1 MAKSVSEYVAG
12 FPRAKRAVLAR
23 VRAAIH
29 TALPGAEEAI
39 SYGIPAFR
47 LHGRIVVY
55 FAGWKEHYSL
65 YPLNKR
71 MEAALATELAR
82 HEISGRGTVRFSFE
96 DAVPVR
102 LIQRIAR
109 LRAREV
115 AAAAAARRTKTRRTV
130 VKKR

>member
-1 MAKSVSEYVAG
+1 MSNTITDYLAR
-12 FPRAKRAVLAR
+12 FPRPKRAALAR

-29 TALPGAEEAI
+29 KALPGAEEAI
-39 SYGIPAFR
+39 SYGIPAFT
-47 LHGRIVVY
+47 LHGRVVVY
-55 FAGWKEHYSL
+55 FAGWKDHYSL

-102 LIQRIAR
+102 LIQQIAR
-109 LRAREV
+109 LRAKEV
-115 AAAAAARRTKTRRTV
+115 AAKAAARRTAA
-130 VKKR
+130 KKR

>member
-1 MAKSVSEYVAG
+1 MAKTVKDYLDG
-12 FPRAKRAVLAR
+12 FPRSQRVVLAR
-23 VRAAIH
+23 VRGAIRN
-29 TALPGAEEAI
+29 ALPGAEEAI
-39 SYGIPAFR
+39 SYGIPAFK

-71 MEAALATELAR
+71 MEAAFATELAR

-102 LIQRIAR
+102 LIQR
-109 LRAREV
+109 LVKFRAKEV
-115 AAAAAARRTKTRRTV
+115 AGASARRTAA
-130 VKKR
+130 KKR